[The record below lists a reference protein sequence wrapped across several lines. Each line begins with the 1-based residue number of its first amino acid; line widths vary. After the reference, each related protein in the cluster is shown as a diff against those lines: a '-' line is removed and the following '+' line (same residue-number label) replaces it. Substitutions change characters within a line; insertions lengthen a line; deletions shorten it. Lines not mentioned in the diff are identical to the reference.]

1 MEKKFFLEILLKK
14 RKISENILKQLKKEN
29 IRKNENFSKI
39 FSSINFSDKKGK
51 KNLWIDCTIDF
62 FAWIWIGMVFS
73 INSSKNSFKLL

>member
-29 IRKNENFSKI
+29 IWKNENFSKI

-62 FAWIWIGMVFS
+62 FVWIWIGMVFS